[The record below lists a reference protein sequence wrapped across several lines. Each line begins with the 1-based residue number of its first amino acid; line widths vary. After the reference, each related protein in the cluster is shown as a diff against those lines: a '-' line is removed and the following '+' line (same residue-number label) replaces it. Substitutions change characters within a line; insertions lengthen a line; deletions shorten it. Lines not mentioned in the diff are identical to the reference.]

1 MIESAGRIRWL
12 LTAMGII
19 GATLNALQ
27 IGLCFAFWIAGNIG
41 WIIVNL
47 RRRQMQEA
55 LLFFAYLVTSVIG
68 FFTWGN

>member
-1 MIESAGRIRWL
+1 MIESAGKIRWL

-27 IGLCFAFWIAGNIG
+27 IGLCFSFWIAGNIG

-55 LLFFAYLVTSVIG
+55 LLFFAYLVTAVIG
-68 FFTWGN
+68 FFTWGT